1 MQKGG
6 TDKYANLV
14 FLADRVHVLLHA
26 TREKTLNTL
35 LAELNLDK
43 KQLAKL
49 NKFLRLAE
57 IPEII

>member
-1 MQKGG
+1 
-6 TDKYANLV
+6 
-14 FLADRVHVLLHA
+14 VHVLLHA
-26 TREKTLNTL
+26 TREKTLNAL

-49 NKFLRLAE
+49 DKFRRLAE